1 MFRVLRRHTPQTTA
15 PLAINQPAPALP
27 QVTFKQKLEELH
39 NESIAL
45 QKRFLDVVE
54 KIRENGKSDEAI
66 DEVLLYNRDML
77 YKKFNRILNMHRK
90 LRNYVMEK
98 NVSLSAVI
106 GEDVLRSIWPPSAF
120 QVNASGEAGN

>member
-1 MFRVLRRHTPQTTA
+1 MFRVLKRATSQPA
-15 PLAINQPAPALP
+15 PPVINQPIPALP

-54 KIRENGKSDEAI
+54 KIRENGKSDEPI

-98 NVSLSAVI
+98 NLSLSSVI
-106 GEDVLRSIWPPSAF
+106 TEEVLRSIWPPSAF
-120 QVNASGEAGN
+120 LPQGNQ